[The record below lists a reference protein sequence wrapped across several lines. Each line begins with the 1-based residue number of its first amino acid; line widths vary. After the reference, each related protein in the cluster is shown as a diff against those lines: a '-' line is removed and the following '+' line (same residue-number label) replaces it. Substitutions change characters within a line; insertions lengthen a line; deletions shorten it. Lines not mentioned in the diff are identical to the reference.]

1 MIQNRKGVLL
11 SMYRFSKAELKDKIE
26 KNLMLLFSVEPEQAS
41 DDQFYKATSLLVR
54 NFLMEKRK
62 DFSAYTH
69 SNGNKEIYYLSMEF
83 LMGRSLKNSL
93 YNLGVAGLIGSALEE
108 MGVKLEN
115 LYEYEPDP
123 GLGNGGLGRLAACY
137 LDGLASQDYTATG
150 YCILYEYGIFK
161 QKIIDGWQTELPDY
175 WLPGGEIWLSPS
187 PDQAIDVHF
196 GGEIEESWDYGY
208 HHVDYKNYSTVKAVP
223 YDLPVSGYRSNGV
236 SNLRL
241 WKAVSAGIDMD
252 SFNRGDYLSALRQN
266 SMTEVISKV
275 LYPNDSHLEGKLLRL
290 RQQYFLVAASVGDII
305 NRHMS
310 TYGTLDNLADKI
322 AIHINDTHPTLAI
335 PELMRIL
342 LDECGYTWERAWEL
356 TQGVFAYTNHTV
368 MSEALEIWSEDL
380 FKNLLPRIYQIIC
393 EINRR
398 FCLELEQKYHQPA
411 HAVSAMSIVQNRG
424 IKMANLCVVGSHSV
438 NGVSRLHSQII
449 KEDLFNAFYNIWPEK
464 FTNVTNGI
472 ASRRWLLQANPNLTK
487 FISSRIGDGFLKD
500 FSQLSRLKEFAS
512 DPASLQELAQVKR
525 KNKLEFSKFVQKQY
539 GIELDPDS
547 IFDAQIKRLHEYKRQ
562 HLNALHILY
571 LMKKLRENPDLDLT
585 PRTFIFGAKAAPGY
599 YLAKQI
605 IRLICVLQKEIEND
619 PVLRKKL
626 RIVYLEDYRVTL
638 SEILTPACDVSE
650 QISLAGTEASGTG
663 NMKLMLGGAI
673 TLGTY
678 DGANVEIHEQVGDEN
693 ILIFGMRTEE
703 VTSLRHWGYTPE
715 EIYHKDPVIKDL
727 IDTLYAGIGGNKFPD
742 IAGSLKTTDPYMV
755 LADFHSYV
763 QAQEKI
769 QQLYRRPE
777 VWSRMSLMNIAGS
790 GIFCADRAVEEYA
803 KRIWHLTK

>member
-1 MIQNRKGVLL
+1 MD
-11 SMYRFSKAELKDKIE
+11 RFSKAELKAEIE

-41 DDQFYKATSLLVR
+41 DDQFYKATALMVR
-54 NFLMEKRK
+54 NILTEKQK
-62 DFSAYTH
+62 NFSAYTH
-69 SNGNKEIYYLSMEF
+69 SNGNKEVYYLSMEF

-93 YNLGVAGLIGSALEE
+93 YNLEIVGLASAALEE
-108 MGVKLEN
+108 MGVKLER

-175 WLPGGEIWLSPS
+175 WLPGGEIWLTPN

-196 GGEIEESWDYGY
+196 GGEVEEFWDYGY
-208 HHVDYKNYSTVKAVP
+208 HHINYKNYNTVKAVP
-223 YDLPVSGYRSNGV
+223 YDMPVSGYQSEGV

-275 LYPNDSHLEGKLLRL
+275 LYPNDSHMEGKLLRL
-290 RQQYFLVAASVGDII
+290 RQQYFLVAASVGDIV

-368 MSEALEIWSEDL
+368 MSEALEVWNEDL

-398 FCLELEQKYHQPA
+398 FCLELEQKYHQPLY
-411 HAVSAMSIVQNRG
+411 AVSSMSIVQNRG

-438 NGVSRLHSQII
+438 NGVSKLHSKII
-449 KEDLFNAFYNIWPEK
+449 QDDLFHLFYGVWPEK

-472 ASRRWLLQANPNLTK
+472 ASRRWLLQANPRLTK
-487 FISSRIGDGFLKD
+487 FISSRIGEGYLKD
-500 FSQLSRLKEFAS
+500 FSQLSRLKAFAD
-512 DPASLQELAQVKR
+512 DPDSLKELAQVKR
-525 KNKLEFSKFVQKQY
+525 ENKLSFSKFVQKQY
-539 GIELDPDS
+539 GIALNPDS
-547 IFDAQIKRLHEYKRQ
+547 IFDAQVKRLHEYKRQ

-571 LMKKLRENPDLDLT
+571 LMKKLRENPDLDLV

-619 PVLRKKL
+619 PLLRQKL

-638 SEILTPACDVSE
+638 SELLTPACDVSE

-693 ILIFGMRTEE
+693 IMIFGMRTEE
-703 VTSLRHWGYTPE
+703 VDALRQRGYAPGE
-715 EIYHKDPVIKDL
+715 YYEKDPLIQDL
-727 IDTLYAGIGGNKFPD
+727 INTLYEGISGSKFPE
-742 IAGSLKTTDPYMV
+742 IADSLKNVDPYMV
-755 LADFHSYV
+755 LADFRAYIE
-763 QAQEKI
+763 AQEKI
-769 QQLYRRPE
+769 Q
-777 VWSRMSLMNIAGS
+777 
-790 GIFCADRAVEEYA
+790 
-803 KRIWHLTK
+803 

>member
-1 MIQNRKGVLL
+1 MD
-11 SMYRFSKAELKDKIE
+11 RFSKAELKAEIE

-41 DDQFYKATSLLVR
+41 DDQFYKATSLMVR
-54 NFLMEKRK
+54 NILTEKQK
-62 DFSAYTH
+62 NFSAYTH
-69 SNGNKEIYYLSMEF
+69 SNGNKEVYYLSMEF

-93 YNLGVAGLIGSALEE
+93 YNLEIVGLVSAALDE

-175 WLPGGEIWLSPS
+175 WLPGGEIWLTPN

-196 GGEIEESWDYGY
+196 GGEVEEFWDYGY
-208 HHVDYKNYSTVKAVP
+208 HHINYKNYNTVKAVP
-223 YDLPVSGYRSNGV
+223 YDMPVSGYQSEGV

-275 LYPNDSHLEGKLLRL
+275 LYPNDSHMEGKLLRL
-290 RQQYFLVAASVGDII
+290 RQQYFLAAASVGDII
-305 NRHMS
+305 NHHMA

-368 MSEALEIWSEDL
+368 MSEALEIWNEDM

-398 FCLELEQKYHQPA
+398 FCLELEQKYNQPPY
-411 HAVSAMSIVQNRG
+411 AVSSMSIVQNRG

-438 NGVSRLHSQII
+438 NGVSKLHSQII
-449 KEDLFNAFYNIWPEK
+449 KDDLFHLFYGVWPEK

-472 ASRRWLLQANPNLTK
+472 ASRRWLLQANPRLTK
-487 FISSRIGDGFLKD
+487 FISARIGEGYLKD
-500 FSQLSRLKEFAS
+500 FSQLSQLKTFAE
-512 DPASLQELAQVKR
+512 DPDTLKELAQVKR
-525 KNKLEFSKFVQKQY
+525 ENKLSFAGFVQKQY
-539 GIELDPDS
+539 GITLDPES
-547 IFDAQIKRLHEYKRQ
+547 IFDAQVKRLHEYKRQ
-562 HLNALHILY
+562 HLNALHILH
-571 LMKKLRENPDLDLT
+571 LMKKLRDNPNLDLT

-619 PVLRKKL
+619 PLLRQKL

-638 SEILTPACDVSE
+638 SELLTPACDVSE

-693 ILIFGMRTEE
+693 IVIFGMRTEE
-703 VTSLRHWGYTPE
+703 VNAMRQRGYAPGE
-715 EIYHKDPVIKDL
+715 YYQKDPLIRDL
-727 IDTLYAGIGGNKFPD
+727 IDTLYAGISGNKFPE
-742 IAGSLKTTDPYMV
+742 IADSLKNTDPYMV
-755 LADFHSYV
+755 LADFRAYIE
-763 QAQEKI
+763 AQEKI
-769 QQLYRRPE
+769 QQLYRQPDI
-777 VWSRMSLMNIAGS
+777 WNRMSLMNIAGS
-790 GIFCADRAVEEYA
+790 GVFCADRAVEEYA
-803 KRIWHLTK
+803 QRIWRLTK

>member
-1 MIQNRKGVLL
+1 MD
-11 SMYRFSKAELKDKIE
+11 RFSKAELKAEIE

-41 DDQFYKATSLLVR
+41 DDQFYKATSLMVR
-54 NFLMEKRK
+54 NILTEKQK
-62 DFSAYTH
+62 NFSAYTH
-69 SNGNKEIYYLSMEF
+69 SNGNKEVYYLSMEF

-93 YNLGVAGLIGSALEE
+93 YNLEIVGLVSAALDE

-175 WLPGGEIWLSPS
+175 WLPGGEIWLTPN

-196 GGEIEESWDYGY
+196 GGEVEEFWDYGY
-208 HHVDYKNYSTVKAVP
+208 HHINYKNYNTVKAVP
-223 YDLPVSGYRSNGV
+223 YDMPVSGYQSEGV

-275 LYPNDSHLEGKLLRL
+275 LYPNDSHMEGKLLRL
-290 RQQYFLVAASVGDII
+290 RQQYFLAAASVGDII
-305 NRHMS
+305 NHHMA

-368 MSEALEIWSEDL
+368 MSEALEIWNEDM

-398 FCLELEQKYHQPA
+398 FCLELEQKYNQPPY
-411 HAVSAMSIVQNRG
+411 AVSSMSIVQNRG

-438 NGVSRLHSQII
+438 NGVSKLHSQII
-449 KEDLFNAFYNIWPEK
+449 KDDLFHLFYGVWPEK

-472 ASRRWLLQANPNLTK
+472 ASRRWLLQANPRLTK
-487 FISSRIGDGFLKD
+487 FISARIGEGYLKD
-500 FSQLSRLKEFAS
+500 FSQLSQLKTFAE
-512 DPASLQELAQVKR
+512 DPDTLKELAQVKR
-525 KNKLEFSKFVQKQY
+525 ENKLSFAGFVQKQY
-539 GIELDPDS
+539 GITLDPES
-547 IFDAQIKRLHEYKRQ
+547 IFDAQVKRLHEYKRQ
-562 HLNALHILY
+562 HLNALHILH
-571 LMKKLRENPDLDLT
+571 LMKKLRDNPNLDLT
-585 PRTFIFGAKAAPGY
+585 SRAFIFGAKAAPGY

-619 PVLRKKL
+619 PLLRQKL

-638 SEILTPACDVSE
+638 SELLTPACDVSE

-693 ILIFGMRTEE
+693 IVIFGMRTEE
-703 VTSLRHWGYTPE
+703 VNAMRQRGYAPGE
-715 EIYHKDPVIKDL
+715 YYQKDPLIRDL
-727 IDTLYAGIGGNKFPD
+727 IDTLYAGISGNKFPE
-742 IAGSLKTTDPYMV
+742 IADSLKNTDPYMV
-755 LADFHSYV
+755 LADFRAYLE
-763 QAQEKI
+763 AQEKI
-769 QQLYRRPE
+769 QQLYRQPD
-777 VWSRMSLMNIAGS
+777 VWNRMSLMNIAGS
-790 GIFCADRAVEEYA
+790 GVFCADRAVEEYA
-803 KRIWHLTK
+803 QRIWRLTK

>member
-1 MIQNRKGVLL
+1 MD
-11 SMYRFSKAELKDKIE
+11 RFSKAELKAEIE

-41 DDQFYKATSLLVR
+41 DDQFYKATSLMVR
-54 NFLMEKRK
+54 NILTEKQK
-62 DFSAYTH
+62 NFSAYNH
-69 SNGNKEIYYLSMEF
+69 SNGYKEVYYLSMEF

-93 YNLGVAGLIGSALEE
+93 YNLEIVGLVGAALEE

-137 LDGLASQDYTATG
+137 LDGLASQDYNATG

-175 WLPGGEIWLSPS
+175 WLPGGEIWLVPN

-196 GGEIEESWDYGY
+196 GGEVEEFWDYGY
-208 HHVDYKNYSTVKAVP
+208 HHINYKNYNTVKAVP
-223 YDLPVSGYRSNGV
+223 YDMPVSGYQSEGV

-275 LYPNDSHLEGKLLRL
+275 LYPNDSHMEGKLLRL
-290 RQQYFLVAASVGDII
+290 RQQYFLVAASVGDIV

-368 MSEALEIWSEDL
+368 MSEALEVWNEDL
-380 FKNLLPRIYQIIC
+380 FKNLLPRIHQIIC

-398 FCLELEQKYHQPA
+398 FCLELEQKYHQPPY
-411 HAVSAMSIVQNRG
+411 AVSTMSIVQNRS

-449 KEDLFNAFYNIWPEK
+449 KDDLFHPFYQVWPEK

-472 ASRRWLLQANPNLTK
+472 ASRRWLLQANPRLTK
-487 FISSRIGDGFLKD
+487 FISSRIGEGYLKD
-500 FSQLSRLKEFAS
+500 FSKLSRLKAFAD
-512 DPASLQELAQVKR
+512 DPDSLKELARVKR
-525 KNKLEFSKFVQKQY
+525 ENKISFAKFVQKKY

-547 IFDAQIKRLHEYKRQ
+547 IFDAQVKRLHEYKRQ

-571 LMKKLRENPDLDLT
+571 LIKKLREDPNMDMV

-619 PVLRKKL
+619 PVLREKL

-638 SEILTPACDVSE
+638 SELLTPACDVSE

-693 ILIFGMRTEE
+693 IVIFGMRTEE
-703 VTSLRHWGYTPE
+703 VEELRQRGYAPGE
-715 EIYHKDPVIKDL
+715 YYQNDPLIRDL
-727 IDTLYAGIGGNKFPD
+727 IDTLYEGIGGNKFPEVAD
-742 IAGSLKTTDPYMV
+742 SLKNIDPYMV
-755 LADFHSYV
+755 LADFRAYV

-769 QQLYRRPE
+769 QQLYRQPD
-777 VWSRMSLMNIAGS
+777 VWNRMSLMNIAGS

-803 KRIWHLTK
+803 ERIWHLTK

>member
-1 MIQNRKGVLL
+1 MD
-11 SMYRFSKAELKDKIE
+11 RFSKAELKAEIE
-26 KNLMLLFSVEPEQAS
+26 KNLMLLFSEEPEQAS
-41 DDQFYKATSLLVR
+41 DDQFYKATALMVR
-54 NFLMEKRK
+54 NILTEKQK
-62 DFSAYTH
+62 NFSAYTH
-69 SNGNKEIYYLSMEF
+69 SNGNKEVYYLSMEF

-93 YNLGVAGLIGSALEE
+93 YNLEIAGLASAALEE
-108 MGVKLEN
+108 MGVKLER

-175 WLPGGEIWLSPS
+175 WLPGGEIWLTPN

-196 GGEIEESWDYGY
+196 GGEVEEFWDYGY
-208 HHVDYKNYSTVKAVP
+208 HHINYKNYNTVKAIP
-223 YDLPVSGYRSNGV
+223 YDMPVSGYQSEGV

-275 LYPNDSHLEGKLLRL
+275 LYPNDSHMEGKLLRL
-290 RQQYFLVAASVGDII
+290 RQQYFLVAASVGDIV

-368 MSEALEIWSEDL
+368 MSEALEVWNEDL

-398 FCLELEQKYHQPA
+398 FCLELEQKYHQPPY
-411 HAVSAMSIVQNRG
+411 AVSSMSIVQNRG

-438 NGVSRLHSQII
+438 NGVSKLHSKII
-449 KEDLFNAFYNIWPEK
+449 QDDLFHLFYGIWPEK

-472 ASRRWLLQANPNLTK
+472 ASRRWLLQANPRLTK
-487 FISSRIGDGFLKD
+487 FISSRIGESYLKD
-500 FSQLSRLKEFAS
+500 FSQISRLKAFAD
-512 DPASLQELAQVKR
+512 DPDSLKELAQVKR
-525 KNKLEFSKFVQKQY
+525 ENKLSFSKFVQKQY
-539 GIELDPDS
+539 GIALNPDS
-547 IFDAQIKRLHEYKRQ
+547 IFDAQVKRLHEYKRQ

-571 LMKKLRENPDLDLT
+571 LMKKLRENPDLDLV

-619 PVLRKKL
+619 PLLRQKL

-638 SEILTPACDVSE
+638 SELLTPACDVSE

-693 ILIFGMRTEE
+693 IMIFGMRTEE
-703 VTSLRHWGYTPE
+703 VDALRQRGYAPGE
-715 EIYHKDPVIKDL
+715 YYEKDPLIQDL
-727 IDTLYAGIGGNKFPD
+727 INTLYEGISGSKFPE
-742 IAGSLKTTDPYMV
+742 IADSLKNVDPDMV
-755 LADFHSYV
+755 LADF
-763 QAQEKI
+763 
-769 QQLYRRPE
+769 
-777 VWSRMSLMNIAGS
+777 
-790 GIFCADRAVEEYA
+790 RA
-803 KRIWHLTK
+803 

>member
-1 MIQNRKGVLL
+1 MD
-11 SMYRFSKAELKDKIE
+11 RFSKAELKAEIE

-41 DDQFYKATSLLVR
+41 DDQFYKATSLMVR
-54 NFLMEKRK
+54 NILTEKQK
-62 DFSAYTH
+62 NFSAYTH
-69 SNGNKEIYYLSMEF
+69 SNGNKEVYYLSMEF

-93 YNLGVAGLIGSALEE
+93 YNLEIVGLVSAALDE

-175 WLPGGEIWLSPS
+175 WLPGGEIWLTPN

-196 GGEIEESWDYGY
+196 GGEVEEFWDYGY
-208 HHVDYKNYSTVKAVP
+208 HHINYKNYNTVKAVP
-223 YDLPVSGYRSNGV
+223 YDMPVSGYQSEGV

-275 LYPNDSHLEGKLLRL
+275 LYPNDSHMEGKLLRL
-290 RQQYFLVAASVGDII
+290 RQQYFLAAASVGDII
-305 NRHMS
+305 NHHMA

-368 MSEALEIWSEDL
+368 MSEALEVWNEDM

-398 FCLELEQKYHQPA
+398 FCLELEQKYNQPPY
-411 HAVSAMSIVQNRG
+411 AVSSMSIVQNRG

-438 NGVSRLHSQII
+438 NGVSKLHSQII
-449 KEDLFNAFYNIWPEK
+449 KDDLFHLFYGVWPEK

-472 ASRRWLLQANPNLTK
+472 ASRRWLLQANPRLTK
-487 FISSRIGDGFLKD
+487 FISARIGEGYLKD
-500 FSQLSRLKEFAS
+500 FSQLSQLKTFAE
-512 DPASLQELAQVKR
+512 DPDTLKELAQVKR
-525 KNKLEFSKFVQKQY
+525 ENKLSFAGFVQKQY
-539 GIELDPDS
+539 GITLDPES
-547 IFDAQIKRLHEYKRQ
+547 IFDAQVKRLHEYKRQ
-562 HLNALHILY
+562 HLNALHILH
-571 LMKKLRENPDLDLT
+571 LMKKLRDNPNLDLT

-619 PVLRKKL
+619 PLLRQKL

-638 SEILTPACDVSE
+638 SELLTPACDVSE

-693 ILIFGMRTEE
+693 IVIFGMRTEE
-703 VTSLRHWGYTPE
+703 VNAMRQRGYAPGE
-715 EIYHKDPVIKDL
+715 YYQKDPLIRDL
-727 IDTLYAGIGGNKFPD
+727 IDTLYAGISGNKFPE
-742 IAGSLKTTDPYMV
+742 IADSLKNTDPYMV
-755 LADFHSYV
+755 LADFRAYLE
-763 QAQEKI
+763 AQEKI
-769 QQLYRRPE
+769 QQLYRQPDI
-777 VWSRMSLMNIAGS
+777 WNRMSLMNIAGS
-790 GIFCADRAVEEYA
+790 GVFCADRAVEEYA
-803 KRIWHLTK
+803 QRIWRLTK

>member
-1 MIQNRKGVLL
+1 MD
-11 SMYRFSKAELKDKIE
+11 RFSKAELKAEIE

-41 DDQFYKATSLLVR
+41 DDQFYKATSLMVR
-54 NFLMEKRK
+54 NILTEKQK
-62 DFSAYTH
+62 NFSAYTH
-69 SNGNKEIYYLSMEF
+69 SNGNKEVYYLSMEF

-93 YNLGVAGLIGSALEE
+93 YNLEIVGLVSAALDE

-175 WLPGGEIWLSPS
+175 WLPGGEIWLTPN

-196 GGEIEESWDYGY
+196 GGEVEEFWDYGY
-208 HHVDYKNYSTVKAVP
+208 HHINYKNYNTVKAVP
-223 YDLPVSGYRSNGV
+223 YDMPVSGYQSEGV

-275 LYPNDSHLEGKLLRL
+275 LYPNDSHMEGKLLRL
-290 RQQYFLVAASVGDII
+290 RQQYFLAAASVGDII
-305 NRHMS
+305 NHHMA

-368 MSEALEIWSEDL
+368 MSEALEIWNEDM

-398 FCLELEQKYHQPA
+398 FCLELEQKYNQPPY
-411 HAVSAMSIVQNRG
+411 AVSSMSIVQNRG

-438 NGVSRLHSQII
+438 NGVSKLHSQII
-449 KEDLFNAFYNIWPEK
+449 KDDLFHLFYGVWPEK

-472 ASRRWLLQANPNLTK
+472 ASRRWLLQANPRLTK
-487 FISSRIGDGFLKD
+487 FISARIGEGYLKD
-500 FSQLSRLKEFAS
+500 FSQLSQLKTFAE
-512 DPASLQELAQVKR
+512 DPDTLKELAQVKR
-525 KNKLEFSKFVQKQY
+525 ENKLSFAGFVQKQY
-539 GIELDPDS
+539 GITLDPES
-547 IFDAQIKRLHEYKRQ
+547 IFDAQVKRLHEYKRQ
-562 HLNALHILY
+562 HLNALHILH
-571 LMKKLRENPDLDLT
+571 LMKKLRDNPNLDLT
-585 PRTFIFGAKAAPGY
+585 PRAFIFGAKAAPGY

-619 PVLRKKL
+619 PLLRQKL

-638 SEILTPACDVSE
+638 SELLTPACDVSE

-693 ILIFGMRTEE
+693 IVIFGMRTEE
-703 VTSLRHWGYTPE
+703 VNAMRQRGYAPGE
-715 EIYHKDPVIKDL
+715 YYQKDPLIRDL
-727 IDTLYAGIGGNKFPD
+727 IDTLYAGISGNKFPE
-742 IAGSLKTTDPYMV
+742 IADSLKNTDPYMV
-755 LADFHSYV
+755 LADFRAYIE
-763 QAQEKI
+763 AQEKI
-769 QQLYRRPE
+769 QQLYRQPD
-777 VWSRMSLMNIAGS
+777 VWHRMSLMNIAGS
-790 GIFCADRAVEEYA
+790 GVFCADRAVEEYA
-803 KRIWHLTK
+803 QRIWRLTK

>member
-1 MIQNRKGVLL
+1 MD
-11 SMYRFSKAELKDKIE
+11 RFSKAELKAEIE

-41 DDQFYKATSLLVR
+41 DDQFYKATSLMVR
-54 NFLMEKRK
+54 NILTEKQK
-62 DFSAYTH
+62 NFSAYTH
-69 SNGNKEIYYLSMEF
+69 SNGNKEVYYLSMEF

-93 YNLGVAGLIGSALEE
+93 YNLEIVGLVSAALDE

-175 WLPGGEIWLSPS
+175 WLPGGEIWLTPN

-196 GGEIEESWDYGY
+196 GGEVEEFWDYGY
-208 HHVDYKNYSTVKAVP
+208 HHINNKNYNTVKAVP
-223 YDLPVSGYRSNGV
+223 YDMPVSGYQSEGV

-275 LYPNDSHLEGKLLRL
+275 LYPNDSHMEGKLLRL
-290 RQQYFLVAASVGDII
+290 RQQYFLAAASVGDII
-305 NRHMS
+305 NHHMA

-368 MSEALEIWSEDL
+368 MSEALEIWNEDM

-398 FCLELEQKYHQPA
+398 FCLELEQKYNQPPY
-411 HAVSAMSIVQNRG
+411 AVSSMSIVQNRG

-438 NGVSRLHSQII
+438 NGVSKLHSQII
-449 KEDLFNAFYNIWPEK
+449 KDDLFHLFYGVWPEK

-472 ASRRWLLQANPNLTK
+472 ASRRWLLQANPRLTK
-487 FISSRIGDGFLKD
+487 FISARIGEGYLKD
-500 FSQLSRLKEFAS
+500 FSQLSQLKTFAE
-512 DPASLQELAQVKR
+512 DPDTLKELAQVKR
-525 KNKLEFSKFVQKQY
+525 ENKLSFAGFVQKQY
-539 GIELDPDS
+539 GITLDPES
-547 IFDAQIKRLHEYKRQ
+547 IFDAQVKRLHEYKRQ
-562 HLNALHILY
+562 HLNALHILH
-571 LMKKLRENPDLDLT
+571 LMKKLRDNPNLDLT
-585 PRTFIFGAKAAPGY
+585 PRAFIFGAKAAPGY

-619 PVLRKKL
+619 PLLRQKL

-638 SEILTPACDVSE
+638 SELLTPACDVSE

-693 ILIFGMRTEE
+693 IVIFGMRTEE
-703 VTSLRHWGYTPE
+703 VNAMRQRGYAPGE
-715 EIYHKDPVIKDL
+715 YYQKDPLIRDL
-727 IDTLYAGIGGNKFPD
+727 IDTLYAGISGNKFPE
-742 IAGSLKTTDPYMV
+742 IADSLKNTDPYMV
-755 LADFHSYV
+755 LADFRAYLE
-763 QAQEKI
+763 AQEKI
-769 QQLYRRPE
+769 QQLYRQPD
-777 VWSRMSLMNIAGS
+777 VWHRMSLMNIAGS
-790 GIFCADRAVEEYA
+790 GVFCADRAVEEYA
-803 KRIWHLTK
+803 QRIWRLTK

>member
-1 MIQNRKGVLL
+1 MD
-11 SMYRFSKAELKDKIE
+11 RFSKAELKAEIE

-41 DDQFYKATSLLVR
+41 DDQFYKATSLMVR
-54 NFLMEKRK
+54 NILTEKQK
-62 DFSAYTH
+62 NFSAYTH
-69 SNGNKEIYYLSMEF
+69 SNGNKEVYYLSMEF

-93 YNLGVAGLIGSALEE
+93 YNLEIVGLVSAALDE

-175 WLPGGEIWLSPS
+175 WLPGGEIWLTPN

-196 GGEIEESWDYGY
+196 GGEVEEFWDYGY
-208 HHVDYKNYSTVKAVP
+208 HHINYKNYNTVKAVP
-223 YDLPVSGYRSNGV
+223 YDMPVSGYQSEGV

-275 LYPNDSHLEGKLLRL
+275 LYPNDSHMEGKLLRL
-290 RQQYFLVAASVGDII
+290 RQQYFLAAASVGDII
-305 NRHMS
+305 NHHMA

-368 MSEALEIWSEDL
+368 MSEALEIWNEDM

-398 FCLELEQKYHQPA
+398 FCLELEQKYNQPPY
-411 HAVSAMSIVQNRG
+411 AVSSMSIVQNRG

-438 NGVSRLHSQII
+438 NGVSKLHSQII
-449 KEDLFNAFYNIWPEK
+449 KDDLFHLFYGVWPEK

-472 ASRRWLLQANPNLTK
+472 ASRRWLLQANPRLTK
-487 FISSRIGDGFLKD
+487 FISARIGEGYLKD
-500 FSQLSRLKEFAS
+500 FSQLSQLKTFAE
-512 DPASLQELAQVKR
+512 DPDTLKELAQVKR
-525 KNKLEFSKFVQKQY
+525 ENKLSFAGFVQKQY
-539 GIELDPDS
+539 GITLDPES
-547 IFDAQIKRLHEYKRQ
+547 IFDAQVKRLHEYKRQ
-562 HLNALHILY
+562 HLNALHILH
-571 LMKKLRENPDLDLT
+571 LMKKLRDNPNLDLT
-585 PRTFIFGAKAAPGY
+585 PRAFIFGAKAAPGY

-619 PVLRKKL
+619 PLLRQKL

-638 SEILTPACDVSE
+638 SELLTPACDVSE

-693 ILIFGMRTEE
+693 IIIFGMRTEE
-703 VTSLRHWGYTPE
+703 VNAMRQRGYAPGE
-715 EIYHKDPVIKDL
+715 YYQKDPLIRDL
-727 IDTLYAGIGGNKFPD
+727 IDTLYAGISGNKFPE
-742 IAGSLKTTDPYMV
+742 IADSLKNTDPYMV
-755 LADFHSYV
+755 LADFRAYLE
-763 QAQEKI
+763 AQEKI
-769 QQLYRRPE
+769 QQLYRQPD

-790 GIFCADRAVEEYA
+790 GVFCADRAVEEYA
-803 KRIWHLTK
+803 QRIWRLTK

>member
-1 MIQNRKGVLL
+1 MD
-11 SMYRFSKAELKDKIE
+11 RFSKAELKAEIE

-41 DDQFYKATSLLVR
+41 DDQFYKATALMVR
-54 NFLMEKRK
+54 NILTEKQK
-62 DFSAYTH
+62 NFSAYTH
-69 SNGNKEIYYLSMEF
+69 SNGNKEVYYLSMEF

-93 YNLGVAGLIGSALEE
+93 YNLEIVGLASAALEE
-108 MGVKLEN
+108 MGVKLER

-175 WLPGGEIWLSPS
+175 WLPGGEIWLTPN

-196 GGEIEESWDYGY
+196 GGEVEEFWDYGY
-208 HHVDYKNYSTVKAVP
+208 HHINYKNYNTVKAVP
-223 YDLPVSGYRSNGV
+223 YDMPVSGYQSEGV

-275 LYPNDSHLEGKLLRL
+275 LYPNDSHMEGKLLRL
-290 RQQYFLVAASVGDII
+290 RQQYFLVAASVGDIV

-368 MSEALEIWSEDL
+368 MSEALEVWNEDL

-398 FCLELEQKYHQPA
+398 FCLELEQKYHQPLY
-411 HAVSAMSIVQNRG
+411 AVSSMSIVQNRG

-438 NGVSRLHSQII
+438 NGVSKLHSKII
-449 KEDLFNAFYNIWPEK
+449 QDDLFHLFYGVWPEK

-472 ASRRWLLQANPNLTK
+472 ASRRWLLQANPRLTK
-487 FISSRIGDGFLKD
+487 FISGRIGEGYLKD
-500 FSQLSRLKEFAS
+500 FSQLSRLKAFAD
-512 DPASLQELAQVKR
+512 DPDSLKELAQVKR
-525 KNKLEFSKFVQKQY
+525 ENKLSFSKFVQKQY
-539 GIELDPDS
+539 GIALNPDS
-547 IFDAQIKRLHEYKRQ
+547 IFDAQVKRLHEYKRQ

-571 LMKKLRENPDLDLT
+571 LMKKLRENPDLDLV

-619 PVLRKKL
+619 PLLRQKL

-638 SEILTPACDVSE
+638 SELLTPACDVSE

-693 ILIFGMRTEE
+693 IMIFGMRTEE
-703 VTSLRHWGYTPE
+703 VDALRQRGYAPGE
-715 EIYHKDPVIKDL
+715 YYEKDPLIQDL
-727 IDTLYAGIGGNKFPD
+727 INTLYEGISGSKFPE
-742 IAGSLKTTDPYMV
+742 IADSLKNVDPYMV
-755 LADFHSYV
+755 LADFRAYIE
-763 QAQEKI
+763 AQEKI
-769 QQLYRRPE
+769 QQLYRQPE

-790 GIFCADRAVEEYA
+790 GVFCADRAVKEYA
-803 KRIWHLTK
+803 HRIWRLTK

>member
-1 MIQNRKGVLL
+1 MD
-11 SMYRFSKAELKDKIE
+11 RFSKAELKAEIE

-41 DDQFYKATSLLVR
+41 DDQFYKATSLMVR
-54 NFLMEKRK
+54 NILTEKQK
-62 DFSAYTH
+62 NFSAYTH
-69 SNGNKEIYYLSMEF
+69 SNGNKEVYYLSMEF

-93 YNLGVAGLIGSALEE
+93 YNLEIVGLVSAALDE

-175 WLPGGEIWLSPS
+175 WLPGGEIWLTPN

-196 GGEIEESWDYGY
+196 GGEVEEFWDYGY
-208 HHVDYKNYSTVKAVP
+208 HHINYKNYNTVKAVP
-223 YDLPVSGYRSNGV
+223 YDMPVSGYQSEGV

-275 LYPNDSHLEGKLLRL
+275 LYPNDSHMEGKLLRL
-290 RQQYFLVAASVGDII
+290 RQQYFLAAASVGDII
-305 NRHMS
+305 NHHMA

-368 MSEALEIWSEDL
+368 MSEALEIWNEDM

-398 FCLELEQKYHQPA
+398 FCLELEQKYNQPPY
-411 HAVSAMSIVQNRG
+411 AVSSMSIVQNRG

-438 NGVSRLHSQII
+438 NGVSKLHSQII
-449 KEDLFNAFYNIWPEK
+449 KDDLFHLFYGVWPEK

-472 ASRRWLLQANPNLTK
+472 ASRRWLLQANPRLTK
-487 FISSRIGDGFLKD
+487 FISARIGEDYLKD
-500 FSQLSRLKEFAS
+500 FSQLSQLKRFAE
-512 DPASLQELAQVKR
+512 DPDTLKELAQVKR
-525 KNKLEFSKFVQKQY
+525 ENKLSFAGFVQKQY
-539 GIELDPDS
+539 GITLDPES
-547 IFDAQIKRLHEYKRQ
+547 IFDAQVKRLHEYKRQ
-562 HLNALHILY
+562 HLNALHILH
-571 LMKKLRENPDLDLT
+571 LMKKLRDNPNLDLT

-619 PVLRKKL
+619 PLLRQKL

-638 SEILTPACDVSE
+638 SELLTPACDVSE

-693 ILIFGMRTEE
+693 IVIFGMRTEE
-703 VTSLRHWGYTPE
+703 VNAMRQRGYAPGE
-715 EIYHKDPVIKDL
+715 YYQKDPLIRDL
-727 IDTLYAGIGGNKFPD
+727 IDTLYAGISGNKFPE
-742 IAGSLKTTDPYMV
+742 IADSLKNTDPYMV
-755 LADFHSYV
+755 LADFRAYIE
-763 QAQEKI
+763 AQEKI
-769 QQLYRRPE
+769 QQLYRQPD
-777 VWSRMSLMNIAGS
+777 VWNRMSLMNIAGS
-790 GIFCADRAVEEYA
+790 GVFCADRAVEEYA
-803 KRIWHLTK
+803 QRIWRLTK

>member
-1 MIQNRKGVLL
+1 MD
-11 SMYRFSKAELKDKIE
+11 RFSKAELKAEIE

-41 DDQFYKATSLLVR
+41 DDQFYKATSLMVR
-54 NFLMEKRK
+54 NILTEKQK
-62 DFSAYTH
+62 NFSAYTH
-69 SNGNKEIYYLSMEF
+69 SNGNKEVYYLSMEF

-93 YNLGVAGLIGSALEE
+93 YNLEIVGLVSAALDE

-175 WLPGGEIWLSPS
+175 WLPGGEIWLTPN

-196 GGEIEESWDYGY
+196 GGEVEEFWDYGY
-208 HHVDYKNYSTVKAVP
+208 HHINYKNYNTVKAVP
-223 YDLPVSGYRSNGV
+223 YDMPVSGYQSEGV

-275 LYPNDSHLEGKLLRL
+275 LYPNDSHMEGKLLRL
-290 RQQYFLVAASVGDII
+290 RQQYFLAAASVGDII
-305 NRHMS
+305 NHHMA

-368 MSEALEIWSEDL
+368 MSEALEVWNEDM

-398 FCLELEQKYHQPA
+398 FCLELEQKYNQPPY
-411 HAVSAMSIVQNRG
+411 AVSSMSIVQNRG

-438 NGVSRLHSQII
+438 NGVSKLHSQII
-449 KEDLFNAFYNIWPEK
+449 KDDLFHLFYGVWPEK

-472 ASRRWLLQANPNLTK
+472 ASRRWLLQANPRLTK
-487 FISSRIGDGFLKD
+487 FISARIGEDYLKD
-500 FSQLSRLKEFAS
+500 FSQLSQLKTFAE
-512 DPASLQELAQVKR
+512 DPDTLKKLAQVKR
-525 KNKLEFSKFVQKQY
+525 ENKLSFAGFVQKQY
-539 GIELDPDS
+539 GITLDPES
-547 IFDAQIKRLHEYKRQ
+547 IFDAQVKRLHEYKRQ
-562 HLNALHILY
+562 HLNALHILH
-571 LMKKLRENPDLDLT
+571 LMKKLRDNPNLDLT
-585 PRTFIFGAKAAPGY
+585 PRAFIFGAKAAPGY

-605 IRLICVLQKEIEND
+605 IRLICVLQMEIEND
-619 PVLRKKL
+619 PLLRQKL

-638 SEILTPACDVSE
+638 SELLTPACDVSE

-693 ILIFGMRTEE
+693 IVIFGMRTEE
-703 VTSLRHWGYTPE
+703 VNAMRQRGYAPGE
-715 EIYHKDPVIKDL
+715 YYQKDPLIRDL
-727 IDTLYAGIGGNKFPD
+727 IDTLYAGISGNKFPE
-742 IAGSLKTTDPYMV
+742 IADSLKNTDPYMV
-755 LADFHSYV
+755 LADFRAYLE
-763 QAQEKI
+763 AQEKI
-769 QQLYRRPE
+769 QQLYRQPD
-777 VWSRMSLMNIAGS
+777 VWHRMSLMNIAGS
-790 GIFCADRAVEEYA
+790 GVFCADRAVEEYA
-803 KRIWHLTK
+803 QRIWRLTK

>member
-1 MIQNRKGVLL
+1 MD
-11 SMYRFSKAELKDKIE
+11 RFSKAELKAEIE

-41 DDQFYKATSLLVR
+41 DDQFYKATSLMVR
-54 NFLMEKRK
+54 NILTEKQK
-62 DFSAYTH
+62 NFSAYTH
-69 SNGNKEIYYLSMEF
+69 SNGNKEVYYLSMEF

-93 YNLGVAGLIGSALEE
+93 YNLEIVGLVSAALDE

-175 WLPGGEIWLSPS
+175 WLPGGEIWLTPN

-196 GGEIEESWDYGY
+196 GGEVEEFWDYGY
-208 HHVDYKNYSTVKAVP
+208 HHINYKNYNTVKAVP
-223 YDLPVSGYRSNGV
+223 YDMPVSGYQSEGV

-275 LYPNDSHLEGKLLRL
+275 LYPNDSHMEGKLLRL
-290 RQQYFLVAASVGDII
+290 RQQYFLAAASVGDII
-305 NRHMS
+305 NHHMA

-368 MSEALEIWSEDL
+368 MSEALEIWNEDM

-398 FCLELEQKYHQPA
+398 FCLELEQKYNQPPY
-411 HAVSAMSIVQNRG
+411 AVSSMSIVQNRG

-438 NGVSRLHSQII
+438 NGVSKLHSQII
-449 KEDLFNAFYNIWPEK
+449 KDDLFHLFYGVWPEK

-472 ASRRWLLQANPNLTK
+472 ASRRWLLQANPRLTK
-487 FISSRIGDGFLKD
+487 FISARIGEGYLKD
-500 FSQLSRLKEFAS
+500 FSQLSQLKTFAE
-512 DPASLQELAQVKR
+512 DPDTLKELAQVKR
-525 KNKLEFSKFVQKQY
+525 ENKLSFAGFVQKQY
-539 GIELDPDS
+539 GITLDPES
-547 IFDAQIKRLHEYKRQ
+547 IFDAQVKRLHEYKRQ
-562 HLNALHILY
+562 HLNALHILH
-571 LMKKLRENPDLDLT
+571 LMKKLRDNPNLDLT
-585 PRTFIFGAKAAPGY
+585 PRAFIFGAKAAPGY

-619 PVLRKKL
+619 PLLRQKL

-638 SEILTPACDVSE
+638 SELLTPACDVSE

-693 ILIFGMRTEE
+693 IVIFGMRTEE
-703 VTSLRHWGYTPE
+703 VNAMRQRGYAPGE
-715 EIYHKDPVIKDL
+715 YYQKDPLIRDL
-727 IDTLYAGIGGNKFPD
+727 IDTLYAGISGNKFPE
-742 IAGSLKTTDPYMV
+742 IADSLKNTDPYMV
-755 LADFHSYV
+755 LADFRAYLE
-763 QAQEKI
+763 AQEKI
-769 QQLYRRPE
+769 QQLYRQPD
-777 VWSRMSLMNIAGS
+777 VWHRMSLMNIAGS
-790 GIFCADRAVEEYA
+790 GVFCADRAVEEYA
-803 KRIWHLTK
+803 QRIWRLTK

>member
-1 MIQNRKGVLL
+1 MD
-11 SMYRFSKAELKDKIE
+11 RFSKAELKAEIE

-41 DDQFYKATSLLVR
+41 DDQFYKATSLMVR
-54 NFLMEKRK
+54 NILTEKQK
-62 DFSAYTH
+62 NFSAYTH
-69 SNGNKEIYYLSMEF
+69 SNGNKEVYYLSMEF

-93 YNLGVAGLIGSALEE
+93 YNLEIVGLVSAALDE

-175 WLPGGEIWLSPS
+175 WLPGGEIWLTPN

-196 GGEIEESWDYGY
+196 GGEVEEFCDYGY
-208 HHVDYKNYSTVKAVP
+208 HHINYKNYNTVKAVP
-223 YDLPVSGYRSNGV
+223 YDMPVSGYQSEGV

-275 LYPNDSHLEGKLLRL
+275 LYPNDSHMEGKLLRL
-290 RQQYFLVAASVGDII
+290 RQQYFLAAASVGDII
-305 NRHMS
+305 NHHMA

-368 MSEALEIWSEDL
+368 MSEALEVWNEDM

-398 FCLELEQKYHQPA
+398 FCLELEQKYNQPPY
-411 HAVSAMSIVQNRG
+411 AVSSMSIVQNRG

-438 NGVSRLHSQII
+438 NGVSKLHSQII
-449 KEDLFNAFYNIWPEK
+449 KDDLFHLFYGVWPEK

-472 ASRRWLLQANPNLTK
+472 ASRRWLLQANPRLTK
-487 FISSRIGDGFLKD
+487 FISARIGEDYLKD
-500 FSQLSRLKEFAS
+500 FSQLSQLKTFAE
-512 DPASLQELAQVKR
+512 DPDTLKELAQVKR
-525 KNKLEFSKFVQKQY
+525 ENKLSFAGFVQKQY
-539 GIELDPDS
+539 GITLDPES
-547 IFDAQIKRLHEYKRQ
+547 IFDAQVKRLHEYKRQ
-562 HLNALHILY
+562 HLNALHILH
-571 LMKKLRENPDLDLT
+571 LMKKLRDNPNLDLT
-585 PRTFIFGAKAAPGY
+585 PRAFIFGAKAAPGY

-619 PVLRKKL
+619 PLLRQKL

-638 SEILTPACDVSE
+638 SELLTPACDVSE

-693 ILIFGMRTEE
+693 IVIFGMRTEE
-703 VTSLRHWGYTPE
+703 VNAMRQRGYAPGE
-715 EIYHKDPVIKDL
+715 YYQKDPLIRDL
-727 IDTLYAGIGGNKFPD
+727 IDTLYAGISGNKFPE
-742 IAGSLKTTDPYMV
+742 IADSLKNTDPYMV
-755 LADFHSYV
+755 LADFRAYLE
-763 QAQEKI
+763 AQEKI
-769 QQLYRRPE
+769 QQLYRQPD
-777 VWSRMSLMNIAGS
+777 VWHRMSLMNIAGS
-790 GIFCADRAVEEYA
+790 GVFCADRAVEEYA
-803 KRIWHLTK
+803 QRIWRLTK

>member
-1 MIQNRKGVLL
+1 
-11 SMYRFSKAELKDKIE
+11 
-26 KNLMLLFSVEPEQAS
+26 
-41 DDQFYKATSLLVR
+41 
-54 NFLMEKRK
+54 
-62 DFSAYTH
+62 
-69 SNGNKEIYYLSMEF
+69 
-83 LMGRSLKNSL
+83 MGRSLKNSL
-93 YNLGVAGLIGSALEE
+93 YNLEIVGLVSAALDE

-175 WLPGGEIWLSPS
+175 WLPGGEIWLTPN

-196 GGEIEESWDYGY
+196 GGEVEEFWDYGY
-208 HHVDYKNYSTVKAVP
+208 HHINYKNYNTVKAVP
-223 YDLPVSGYRSNGV
+223 YDMPVSGYQSEGV

-275 LYPNDSHLEGKLLRL
+275 LYPNDSHMEGKLLRL
-290 RQQYFLVAASVGDII
+290 RQQYFLAAASVGDII
-305 NRHMS
+305 NHHMA

-368 MSEALEIWSEDL
+368 MSEALEVWNEDM

-398 FCLELEQKYHQPA
+398 FCLELEQKYNQPPY
-411 HAVSAMSIVQNRG
+411 AVSSMSIVQNRG

-438 NGVSRLHSQII
+438 NGVSKLHSQII
-449 KEDLFNAFYNIWPEK
+449 KDDLFHLFYGVWPEK

-472 ASRRWLLQANPNLTK
+472 ASRRWLLQANPRLTK
-487 FISSRIGDGFLKD
+487 FISARIGEDYLKD
-500 FSQLSRLKEFAS
+500 FSQLSQLKTFAE
-512 DPASLQELAQVKR
+512 DPDTLKKLAQVKR
-525 KNKLEFSKFVQKQY
+525 ENKLSFAGFVQKQY
-539 GIELDPDS
+539 GITLDPES
-547 IFDAQIKRLHEYKRQ
+547 IFDAQVKRLHEYKRQ
-562 HLNALHILY
+562 HLNALHILH
-571 LMKKLRENPDLDLT
+571 LMKKLRDNPNLDLT

-619 PVLRKKL
+619 PLLRQKL
-626 RIVYLEDYRVTL
+626 RIVNLEDYRVTL
-638 SEILTPACDVSE
+638 SELLTPACDVSE

-693 ILIFGMRTEE
+693 IVIFGMRTEE
-703 VTSLRHWGYTPE
+703 VNAMRQRGYAPGE
-715 EIYHKDPVIKDL
+715 YYQKDPLIRDL
-727 IDTLYAGIGGNKFPD
+727 IDTLYAGISGNKFPE
-742 IAGSLKTTDPYMV
+742 IADSLKNTDPYMV
-755 LADFHSYV
+755 LADFRAYLE
-763 QAQEKI
+763 AQEKV
-769 QQLYRRPE
+769 QQLYRQPD
-777 VWSRMSLMNIAGS
+777 VWHRMSLMNIAGS
-790 GIFCADRAVEEYA
+790 GVFCADRAVEEYA
-803 KRIWHLTK
+803 QRIWRLTK

>member
-1 MIQNRKGVLL
+1 MD
-11 SMYRFSKAELKDKIE
+11 RFSKAELKAEIE

-41 DDQFYKATSLLVR
+41 DDQFYKATALMVR
-54 NFLMEKRK
+54 NILTEKQK
-62 DFSAYTH
+62 NFSAYTH
-69 SNGNKEIYYLSMEF
+69 SNGNKEVYYLSMEF

-93 YNLGVAGLIGSALEE
+93 YNLEIVGLASAALEE
-108 MGVKLEN
+108 MGVKLER

-175 WLPGGEIWLSPS
+175 WLPGGEIWLTPN

-196 GGEIEESWDYGY
+196 GGEVEEFWDYGY
-208 HHVDYKNYSTVKAVP
+208 HHINYKNYNTVKAVP
-223 YDLPVSGYRSNGV
+223 YDMPVSGYQSEGV

-275 LYPNDSHLEGKLLRL
+275 LYPNDSHMEGKLLRL
-290 RQQYFLVAASVGDII
+290 RQQYFLVAASVGDIV

-368 MSEALEIWSEDL
+368 MSEALEVWNEDL

-398 FCLELEQKYHQPA
+398 FCLELEQKYHQPLY
-411 HAVSAMSIVQNRG
+411 AVSSMSIVQNRG

-438 NGVSRLHSQII
+438 NGVSKLHSKII
-449 KEDLFNAFYNIWPEK
+449 QDDLFHLFYGVWPEK

-472 ASRRWLLQANPNLTK
+472 ASRRWLLQANPRLTK
-487 FISSRIGDGFLKD
+487 FISSRIGEGYLKD
-500 FSQLSRLKEFAS
+500 FSQLSRLKAFAD
-512 DPASLQELAQVKR
+512 DPDSLKELAQVKR
-525 KNKLEFSKFVQKQY
+525 ENKLSFSKFVQKQY
-539 GIELDPDS
+539 GIALNPDS
-547 IFDAQIKRLHEYKRQ
+547 IFDAQVKRLHEYNRQ

-571 LMKKLRENPDLDLT
+571 LMKKLRENPDLDLV

-619 PVLRKKL
+619 PLLRQKL

-638 SEILTPACDVSE
+638 SELLTPACDVSE

-693 ILIFGMRTEE
+693 IMIFGMRTEE
-703 VTSLRHWGYTPE
+703 VDALRQRGYAPGE
-715 EIYHKDPVIKDL
+715 YYEKDPLIQDL
-727 IDTLYAGIGGNKFPD
+727 INTLYEGISGSKFPE
-742 IAGSLKTTDPYMV
+742 IADSLKNVDPYMV
-755 LADFHSYV
+755 LADFRAYIE
-763 QAQEKI
+763 AQEKI
-769 QQLYRRPE
+769 QQLYRQPE

-790 GIFCADRAVEEYA
+790 GVFCADRAVEEYA
-803 KRIWHLTK
+803 HRIWRLTK

>member
-1 MIQNRKGVLL
+1 MD
-11 SMYRFSKAELKDKIE
+11 RFSKAELKAEIE
-26 KNLMLLFSVEPEQAS
+26 KNLMLLFSEEPEQAS
-41 DDQFYKATSLLVR
+41 DDQFYKATALMVR
-54 NFLMEKRK
+54 NILTEKQK
-62 DFSAYTH
+62 NFSAYTH
-69 SNGNKEIYYLSMEF
+69 SNGNKEVYYLSMEF

-93 YNLGVAGLIGSALEE
+93 YNLEIAGLASAALEE
-108 MGVKLEN
+108 MGVKLER

-175 WLPGGEIWLSPS
+175 WLPGGEIWLTPN

-196 GGEIEESWDYGY
+196 GGEVEEFWDYGY
-208 HHVDYKNYSTVKAVP
+208 HHINYKNYNTVKAIP
-223 YDLPVSGYRSNGV
+223 YDMPVSGYQSEGV

-275 LYPNDSHLEGKLLRL
+275 LYPNDSHMEGKLLRL
-290 RQQYFLVAASVGDII
+290 RQQYFLVAASVGDIV

-368 MSEALEIWSEDL
+368 MSEALEVWNEDL

-398 FCLELEQKYHQPA
+398 FCLELEQKYHQPPY
-411 HAVSAMSIVQNRG
+411 AVSSMSIVQNRG

-438 NGVSRLHSQII
+438 NGVSKLHSKII
-449 KEDLFNAFYNIWPEK
+449 QDDLFHLFYGIWPEK

-472 ASRRWLLQANPNLTK
+472 ASRRWLLQANPRLTK
-487 FISSRIGDGFLKD
+487 FISSRIGESYLKD
-500 FSQLSRLKEFAS
+500 FSQISRLKAFAD
-512 DPASLQELAQVKR
+512 DPDSLKELAQVKR
-525 KNKLEFSKFVQKQY
+525 ENKLSFSKFVQKQY
-539 GIELDPDS
+539 GIALNPDS
-547 IFDAQIKRLHEYKRQ
+547 IFDAQVKRLHEYKRQ

-571 LMKKLRENPDLDLT
+571 LMKKLRENPDLDLV

-619 PVLRKKL
+619 PLLRQKL

-638 SEILTPACDVSE
+638 SELLTPACDVSE

-693 ILIFGMRTEE
+693 IMIFGMRTEE
-703 VTSLRHWGYTPE
+703 VDALRQRGYAPGE
-715 EIYHKDPVIKDL
+715 YYEKDPLIQDL
-727 IDTLYAGIGGNKFPD
+727 INTLYEGISGSKFPE
-742 IAGSLKTTDPYMV
+742 IADSLKNVDPYMV
-755 LADFHSYV
+755 LADFRAYME
-763 QAQEKI
+763 AQEKI
-769 QQLYRRPE
+769 QQLYRQPE

-790 GIFCADRAVEEYA
+790 GVFCADRAVEEYA
-803 KRIWHLTK
+803 RRIWRLTK

>member
-1 MIQNRKGVLL
+1 MD
-11 SMYRFSKAELKDKIE
+11 RFSKAELKAEIE

-41 DDQFYKATSLLVR
+41 DDQFYKATALMVR
-54 NFLMEKRK
+54 NILTEKQK
-62 DFSAYTH
+62 NFSAYTH
-69 SNGNKEIYYLSMEF
+69 SNGNKEVYYLSMEF

-93 YNLGVAGLIGSALEE
+93 YNLEIAGLASAALEE
-108 MGVKLEN
+108 MGVKLER

-175 WLPGGEIWLSPS
+175 WLPGGEIWLTPN

-196 GGEIEESWDYGY
+196 GGEVEEFWDYGY
-208 HHVDYKNYSTVKAVP
+208 HHINYKNYNTVKAVP
-223 YDLPVSGYRSNGV
+223 YDMPVSGYQSEGV

-275 LYPNDSHLEGKLLRL
+275 LYPNDSHMEGKLLRL
-290 RQQYFLVAASVGDII
+290 RQQYFLVAASVGDIV

-368 MSEALEIWSEDL
+368 MSEALEVWNEDL

-398 FCLELEQKYHQPA
+398 FCLELEQKYHQPLY
-411 HAVSAMSIVQNRG
+411 AVSSMSIVQNRG

-438 NGVSRLHSQII
+438 NGVSKLHSKII
-449 KEDLFNAFYNIWPEK
+449 QDDLFHLFYGVWPEK

-472 ASRRWLLQANPNLTK
+472 ASRRWLLQANPRLTK
-487 FISSRIGDGFLKD
+487 FISSRIGEGYLKD
-500 FSQLSRLKEFAS
+500 FSQLSRLKAFAD
-512 DPASLQELAQVKR
+512 DPDSLKELAQVKR
-525 KNKLEFSKFVQKQY
+525 DNKLSFSKFVQKQY
-539 GIELDPDS
+539 GIALNPDS
-547 IFDAQIKRLHEYKRQ
+547 IFDAQVKRLHEYKRQ

-571 LMKKLRENPDLDLT
+571 LMKKLRENPDLDLV

-619 PVLRKKL
+619 PLLRQKL

-638 SEILTPACDVSE
+638 SELLTPACDVSE

-693 ILIFGMRTEE
+693 IMIFGMRTEE
-703 VTSLRHWGYTPE
+703 VDALRQRGYAPGE
-715 EIYHKDPVIKDL
+715 YYEKDPLIQDL
-727 IDTLYAGIGGNKFPD
+727 INTLYEGISGSKFPE
-742 IAGSLKTTDPYMV
+742 IADSLKNVDPYMV
-755 LADFHSYV
+755 LADFRAYIE
-763 QAQEKI
+763 AQEKI
-769 QQLYRRPE
+769 QQLYRQPE

-790 GIFCADRAVEEYA
+790 GVFCADRAVEEYA
-803 KRIWHLTK
+803 HRIWRLTK

>member
-1 MIQNRKGVLL
+1 
-11 SMYRFSKAELKDKIE
+11 
-26 KNLMLLFSVEPEQAS
+26 
-41 DDQFYKATSLLVR
+41 
-54 NFLMEKRK
+54 ME
-62 DFSAYTH
+62 
-69 SNGNKEIYYLSMEF
+69 EF
-83 LMGRSLKNSL
+83 
-93 YNLGVAGLIGSALEE
+93 
-108 MGVKLEN
+108 
-115 LYEYEPDP
+115 
-123 GLGNGGLGRLAACY
+123 
-137 LDGLASQDYTATG
+137 
-150 YCILYEYGIFK
+150 
-161 QKIIDGWQTELPDY
+161 
-175 WLPGGEIWLSPS
+175 
-187 PDQAIDVHF
+187 
-196 GGEIEESWDYGY
+196 WDYGY
-208 HHVDYKNYSTVKAVP
+208 HHINYKNYNTVKAVP
-223 YDLPVSGYRSNGV
+223 YDMPVSGYQSEGV

-275 LYPNDSHLEGKLLRL
+275 LYPNDSHMEGKLLRL
-290 RQQYFLVAASVGDII
+290 RQQYFLVAASVGDIV

-368 MSEALEIWSEDL
+368 MSEALEVWNEDL

-398 FCLELEQKYHQPA
+398 FCLELEQKYHQPLY
-411 HAVSAMSIVQNRG
+411 AVSSMSIVQNRG

-438 NGVSRLHSQII
+438 NGVSKLHSKII
-449 KEDLFNAFYNIWPEK
+449 QDDLFHLFYGVWPEK

-472 ASRRWLLQANPNLTK
+472 ASRRWLLQANPRLTK
-487 FISSRIGDGFLKD
+487 FISSRIGEGYLKD
-500 FSQLSRLKEFAS
+500 FSQLSRLKAFAD
-512 DPASLQELAQVKR
+512 DPDSLKELAQVKR
-525 KNKLEFSKFVQKQY
+525 ENKLSFSKFVQKQY
-539 GIELDPDS
+539 GIALNPDS
-547 IFDAQIKRLHEYKRQ
+547 IFDAQVKRLHEYKRQ

-571 LMKKLRENPDLDLT
+571 LMKKLRENPDLDLV

-619 PVLRKKL
+619 PLLRQKL

-638 SEILTPACDVSE
+638 SELLTPACDVSE

-693 ILIFGMRTEE
+693 IMIFGMRTEE
-703 VTSLRHWGYTPE
+703 VDALRQRGYAPGE
-715 EIYHKDPVIKDL
+715 YYEKDPLIQDL
-727 IDTLYAGIGGNKFPD
+727 INTLYEGISGSKFPE
-742 IAGSLKTTDPYMV
+742 IADSLKNVDPYMV
-755 LADFHSYV
+755 LADFRAYIE
-763 QAQEKI
+763 AQEKI
-769 QQLYRRPE
+769 QQLYRQPE

-790 GIFCADRAVEEYA
+790 GVFCADRAVEEYA
-803 KRIWHLTK
+803 HRIWRLTK

>member
-1 MIQNRKGVLL
+1 
-11 SMYRFSKAELKDKIE
+11 
-26 KNLMLLFSVEPEQAS
+26 
-41 DDQFYKATSLLVR
+41 
-54 NFLMEKRK
+54 
-62 DFSAYTH
+62 
-69 SNGNKEIYYLSMEF
+69 
-83 LMGRSLKNSL
+83 MGRSLKNSL
-93 YNLGVAGLIGSALEE
+93 YNLEIVGLVSAALDE

-175 WLPGGEIWLSPS
+175 WLPGGEIWLTPN

-196 GGEIEESWDYGY
+196 GGEVEEFWDYGY
-208 HHVDYKNYSTVKAVP
+208 HHINYKNYNTVKAVP
-223 YDLPVSGYRSNGV
+223 YDMPVSGYQSEGV

-275 LYPNDSHLEGKLLRL
+275 LYPNDSHMEGKLLRL
-290 RQQYFLVAASVGDII
+290 RQQYFLAAASVGDII
-305 NRHMS
+305 NHHMA

-368 MSEALEIWSEDL
+368 MSEALEIWNEDM

-398 FCLELEQKYHQPA
+398 FCLELEQKYNQPPY
-411 HAVSAMSIVQNRG
+411 AVSSMSIVQNRG

-438 NGVSRLHSQII
+438 NGVSKLHSQII
-449 KEDLFNAFYNIWPEK
+449 KDDLFHLFYGVWPEK

-472 ASRRWLLQANPNLTK
+472 ASRRWLLQANPRLTK
-487 FISSRIGDGFLKD
+487 FISARIGEGYLKD
-500 FSQLSRLKEFAS
+500 FSQLSQLKTFAE
-512 DPASLQELAQVKR
+512 DPDTLKELAQVKR
-525 KNKLEFSKFVQKQY
+525 ENKLSFAGFVQKQY
-539 GIELDPDS
+539 GITLDPES
-547 IFDAQIKRLHEYKRQ
+547 IFDAQVKRLHEYKRQ
-562 HLNALHILY
+562 HLNALHILH
-571 LMKKLRENPDLDLT
+571 LMKKLRDNPNLDLT
-585 PRTFIFGAKAAPGY
+585 PRAFIFGAKAAPGY

-619 PVLRKKL
+619 PLLRQKL

-638 SEILTPACDVSE
+638 SELLTPACDVSE

-693 ILIFGMRTEE
+693 IVIFGMRTEE
-703 VTSLRHWGYTPE
+703 VNAMRQRGYAPGE
-715 EIYHKDPVIKDL
+715 YYQKDPLIRDL
-727 IDTLYAGIGGNKFPD
+727 IDTLYAGISGNKFPE
-742 IAGSLKTTDPYMV
+742 IADSLKNTDPYMV
-755 LADFHSYV
+755 LADFRAYLE
-763 QAQEKI
+763 AQEKI
-769 QQLYRRPE
+769 QQLYRQPD
-777 VWSRMSLMNIAGS
+777 VWHRMSLMNIAGS
-790 GIFCADRAVEEYA
+790 GVFCADRAVEEYA
-803 KRIWHLTK
+803 QRIWRLTK

>member
-1 MIQNRKGVLL
+1 MD
-11 SMYRFSKAELKDKIE
+11 RFSKAELKAEIE

-41 DDQFYKATSLLVR
+41 DDQFYKATALMVR
-54 NFLMEKRK
+54 NILTEKQK
-62 DFSAYTH
+62 NFSAYTH
-69 SNGNKEIYYLSMEF
+69 SNGNKEVYYLSMEF

-93 YNLGVAGLIGSALEE
+93 YNLEIVGLARAALEE
-108 MGVKLEN
+108 MGVKLER

-175 WLPGGEIWLSPS
+175 WLPGGEIWLTPN

-196 GGEIEESWDYGY
+196 GGEVEEFWDYGY
-208 HHVDYKNYSTVKAVP
+208 HHINYKNYNTVKAVP
-223 YDLPVSGYRSNGV
+223 YDMPVSGYQSEGV

-275 LYPNDSHLEGKLLRL
+275 LYPNDSHMEGKLLRL
-290 RQQYFLVAASVGDII
+290 RQQYFLVAASVGDIV

-368 MSEALEIWSEDL
+368 MSEALEVWNEDL

-398 FCLELEQKYHQPA
+398 FCLELEQKYHQPLY
-411 HAVSAMSIVQNRG
+411 AVSSMSIVQNRG

-438 NGVSRLHSQII
+438 NGVSKLHSKII
-449 KEDLFNAFYNIWPEK
+449 QDDLFHLFYGVWPEK

-472 ASRRWLLQANPNLTK
+472 ASRRWLLQANPRLTK
-487 FISSRIGDGFLKD
+487 FISSRIGEGYLKD
-500 FSQLSRLKEFAS
+500 FSQLSRLKAFAD
-512 DPASLQELAQVKR
+512 DPDSLKELAQVKR
-525 KNKLEFSKFVQKQY
+525 ENKLSFSKFVQKQY
-539 GIELDPDS
+539 GIALNPDS
-547 IFDAQIKRLHEYKRQ
+547 IFDAQVKRLHEYKRQ

-571 LMKKLRENPDLDLT
+571 LMKKLRENPDLDLV

-619 PVLRKKL
+619 PLLRQKL

-638 SEILTPACDVSE
+638 SELLTPACDVSE

-693 ILIFGMRTEE
+693 IMIFGMRTEE
-703 VTSLRHWGYTPE
+703 VDALRQRGYAPGE
-715 EIYHKDPVIKDL
+715 YYEKDPLIQDL
-727 IDTLYAGIGGNKFPD
+727 INTLYEGISGSKFPE
-742 IAGSLKTTDPYMV
+742 IADSLKNVDPYMV
-755 LADFHSYV
+755 LADFRAYIE
-763 QAQEKI
+763 AQEKI
-769 QQLYRRPE
+769 QQLYRQPE

-790 GIFCADRAVEEYA
+790 GVFCADRAVEEYA
-803 KRIWHLTK
+803 HRIWRLTK

>member
-1 MIQNRKGVLL
+1 MD
-11 SMYRFSKAELKDKIE
+11 RFSKAELKAEIE

-41 DDQFYKATSLLVR
+41 DDQFYKATSLMVR
-54 NFLMEKRK
+54 NILTEKQK
-62 DFSAYTH
+62 NFSAYTH
-69 SNGNKEIYYLSMEF
+69 SNGNKEVYYLSMEF

-93 YNLGVAGLIGSALEE
+93 YNLEIVGLVSAALDE

-175 WLPGGEIWLSPS
+175 WLPGGEIWLTPN

-196 GGEIEESWDYGY
+196 GGEVEEFWDYGY
-208 HHVDYKNYSTVKAVP
+208 HHINYKNYNTVKAVP
-223 YDLPVSGYRSNGV
+223 YDMPVSGYQSEGV

-275 LYPNDSHLEGKLLRL
+275 LYPNDSHMEGKLLRL
-290 RQQYFLVAASVGDII
+290 RQQYFLAAASVGDII
-305 NRHMS
+305 NHHMA

-368 MSEALEIWSEDL
+368 MSEALEIWNEDM

-398 FCLELEQKYHQPA
+398 FCLELEQKYNQPPY
-411 HAVSAMSIVQNRG
+411 AVSSMSIVQNRG

-438 NGVSRLHSQII
+438 NGVSKLHSQII
-449 KEDLFNAFYNIWPEK
+449 KNDLFHLFYGVWPEK

-472 ASRRWLLQANPNLTK
+472 ASRRWLLQANPRLTK
-487 FISSRIGDGFLKD
+487 FISARIGEGYLKD
-500 FSQLSRLKEFAS
+500 FSQLSQLKTFAE
-512 DPASLQELAQVKR
+512 DPDTLKELAQVKR
-525 KNKLEFSKFVQKQY
+525 ENKLSFAGFVQKQY
-539 GIELDPDS
+539 GITLDPES
-547 IFDAQIKRLHEYKRQ
+547 IFDAQVKRLHEYKRQ
-562 HLNALHILY
+562 HLNALHILH
-571 LMKKLRENPDLDLT
+571 LMKKLRDNPNLDLT

-619 PVLRKKL
+619 PLLRQKL

-638 SEILTPACDVSE
+638 SELLTPACDVSE

-693 ILIFGMRTEE
+693 IIIFGMRTEE
-703 VTSLRHWGYTPE
+703 VNAMRQRGYAPGE
-715 EIYHKDPVIKDL
+715 YYQKDPLIRDL
-727 IDTLYAGIGGNKFPD
+727 IDTLYAGISGNKFPE
-742 IAGSLKTTDPYMV
+742 IADSLKNTDPYMV
-755 LADFHSYV
+755 LADFRAYLE
-763 QAQEKI
+763 AQEKI
-769 QQLYRRPE
+769 QQLYRQPD

-790 GIFCADRAVEEYA
+790 SVFCADRAVEEYA
-803 KRIWHLTK
+803 QRIWRLTK

>member
-1 MIQNRKGVLL
+1 MD
-11 SMYRFSKAELKDKIE
+11 RFSKAELKAEIE

-41 DDQFYKATSLLVR
+41 DDQFYKATSLMVR
-54 NFLMEKRK
+54 NILTEKQK
-62 DFSAYTH
+62 NFSAYTH
-69 SNGNKEIYYLSMEF
+69 SNGNKEVYYLSMEF

-93 YNLGVAGLIGSALEE
+93 YNLEIVGLVSAALDE

-175 WLPGGEIWLSPS
+175 WLPGGEIWLTPN

-196 GGEIEESWDYGY
+196 GGEVEEFWDYGY
-208 HHVDYKNYSTVKAVP
+208 HHINYKNYNTVKAVP
-223 YDLPVSGYRSNGV
+223 YDMPVSGYQSEGV

-275 LYPNDSHLEGKLLRL
+275 LYPNDSHMEGKLLRL
-290 RQQYFLVAASVGDII
+290 RQQYFLAAASVGDII
-305 NRHMS
+305 NHHMA

-368 MSEALEIWSEDL
+368 MSEALEIWNEDM

-398 FCLELEQKYHQPA
+398 FCLELEQKYNQPPY
-411 HAVSAMSIVQNRG
+411 AVSSMSIVQNRG

-438 NGVSRLHSQII
+438 NGVSKLHSQII
-449 KEDLFNAFYNIWPEK
+449 KDDLFHLFYGVWPEK

-472 ASRRWLLQANPNLTK
+472 ASRRWLLQANPRLTK
-487 FISSRIGDGFLKD
+487 FISARIGEGYLKD
-500 FSQLSRLKEFAS
+500 FSQLSQLKTFAE
-512 DPASLQELAQVKR
+512 DPDTLKELAQVKR
-525 KNKLEFSKFVQKQY
+525 ENKLSFAGFVQKQY
-539 GIELDPDS
+539 GITLDPES
-547 IFDAQIKRLHEYKRQ
+547 IFDAQVKRLHEYKRQ
-562 HLNALHILY
+562 HLNALHILH
-571 LMKKLRENPDLDLT
+571 LMKKLRDNPNLDLT

-619 PVLRKKL
+619 PLLRQKL

-638 SEILTPACDVSE
+638 SELLTPACDVSE

-678 DGANVEIHEQVGDEN
+678 DGANVEIHEQVRDEN
-693 ILIFGMRTEE
+693 IVIFGMRTEE
-703 VTSLRHWGYTPE
+703 VNAMRQRGYAPGE
-715 EIYHKDPVIKDL
+715 YYQKDPLIRDL
-727 IDTLYAGIGGNKFPD
+727 IDTLYAGISGNKFPE
-742 IAGSLKTTDPYMV
+742 IADSLKNTDPYMV
-755 LADFHSYV
+755 LADFRAYLE
-763 QAQEKI
+763 AQEKI
-769 QQLYRRPE
+769 QQLYRQPD
-777 VWSRMSLMNIAGS
+777 VWHRMSLMNIAGS
-790 GIFCADRAVEEYA
+790 GVFCADRAVEEYA
-803 KRIWHLTK
+803 QRIWRLTK

>member
-1 MIQNRKGVLL
+1 MD
-11 SMYRFSKAELKDKIE
+11 RFSKAELKAEIE

-41 DDQFYKATSLLVR
+41 DDQFYKATALMVR
-54 NFLMEKRK
+54 NILTEKQK
-62 DFSAYTH
+62 NFSAYTH
-69 SNGNKEIYYLSMEF
+69 SNGNKEVYYLSMEF

-93 YNLGVAGLIGSALEE
+93 YNLEIAGLASAALEE
-108 MGVKLEN
+108 MGVKLER

-175 WLPGGEIWLSPS
+175 WLPGGEIWLTPN

-196 GGEIEESWDYGY
+196 GGEVEEFWDYGY
-208 HHVDYKNYSTVKAVP
+208 HHINYKNYNTVKAIP
-223 YDLPVSGYRSNGV
+223 YDMPVSGYQSEGV

-275 LYPNDSHLEGKLLRL
+275 LYPNDSHMEGKLLRL
-290 RQQYFLVAASVGDII
+290 RQQYFLVAASVGDIV

-368 MSEALEIWSEDL
+368 MSEALEVWNEDL

-398 FCLELEQKYHQPA
+398 FCLELEQKYHQPPY
-411 HAVSAMSIVQNRG
+411 AVSSMSIVQNRG

-438 NGVSRLHSQII
+438 NGVSKLHSKII
-449 KEDLFNAFYNIWPEK
+449 QDDLFHLFYGVWPEK

-472 ASRRWLLQANPNLTK
+472 ASRRWLLQANPRLTK
-487 FISSRIGDGFLKD
+487 FISSRIGESYLKD
-500 FSQLSRLKEFAS
+500 FSQISRLKAFAD
-512 DPASLQELAQVKR
+512 DPDSLKELAQVKR
-525 KNKLEFSKFVQKQY
+525 ENKLSFSKFVQKQY
-539 GIELDPDS
+539 GIALNPDS
-547 IFDAQIKRLHEYKRQ
+547 IFDAQVKRLHEYKRQ

-571 LMKKLRENPDLDLT
+571 LMKKLRENPDLDLV

-619 PVLRKKL
+619 PLLRQKL

-638 SEILTPACDVSE
+638 SELLTPACDVSE

-693 ILIFGMRTEE
+693 IMIFGMRTEE
-703 VTSLRHWGYTPE
+703 VDALRQRGYAPGE
-715 EIYHKDPVIKDL
+715 YYEKDPLIQDL
-727 IDTLYAGIGGNKFPD
+727 INTLYEGISGSKFPE
-742 IAGSLKTTDPYMV
+742 IADSLKNVDPYMV
-755 LADFHSYV
+755 LADFRAYIE
-763 QAQEKI
+763 AQEKI
-769 QQLYRRPE
+769 QQLYRQPE

-790 GIFCADRAVEEYA
+790 GVFCADRAVEEYA
-803 KRIWHLTK
+803 HRIWRLTK

>member
-1 MIQNRKGVLL
+1 MD
-11 SMYRFSKAELKDKIE
+11 RFSKAELKAEIE

-41 DDQFYKATSLLVR
+41 DDQFYKATALMVR
-54 NFLMEKRK
+54 NILTEKQK
-62 DFSAYTH
+62 NFSAYTH
-69 SNGNKEIYYLSMEF
+69 SNGNKEVYYLSMEF

-93 YNLGVAGLIGSALEE
+93 YNLEIVGLASAALEE
-108 MGVKLEN
+108 MGVKLER

-175 WLPGGEIWLSPS
+175 WLPGGEIWLTPN

-196 GGEIEESWDYGY
+196 GGEVEEFWDYGY
-208 HHVDYKNYSTVKAVP
+208 HHINYKNYNTVKAVP
-223 YDLPVSGYRSNGV
+223 YDMPVSGYQSEGV

-275 LYPNDSHLEGKLLRL
+275 LYPNDSHMEGKLLRL
-290 RQQYFLVAASVGDII
+290 RQQYFLVAASVGDIV

-368 MSEALEIWSEDL
+368 MSEALEVWNEDL

-398 FCLELEQKYHQPA
+398 FCLELEQKYHQPLY
-411 HAVSAMSIVQNRG
+411 AVSSMSIVQNRG

-438 NGVSRLHSQII
+438 NGVSKLHSKII
-449 KEDLFNAFYNIWPEK
+449 QDDLFHLFYGVWPEK

-472 ASRRWLLQANPNLTK
+472 ASRRWLLQANPRLTK
-487 FISSRIGDGFLKD
+487 FISSRIGEGYLKD
-500 FSQLSRLKEFAS
+500 FSQLSRLKAFAD
-512 DPASLQELAQVKR
+512 DPDSLKELAQVKR
-525 KNKLEFSKFVQKQY
+525 ENKLSFSKFVQKQY
-539 GIELDPDS
+539 GIALNPDS
-547 IFDAQIKRLHEYKRQ
+547 IFDAQVKRLHEYKRQ

-571 LMKKLRENPDLDLT
+571 LMKKLRENPDLDLV

-619 PVLRKKL
+619 PLLRQKL

-638 SEILTPACDVSE
+638 SELLTPACDVSE

-693 ILIFGMRTEE
+693 IMIFGMRTEE
-703 VTSLRHWGYTPE
+703 VDALRQRGYAPGE
-715 EIYHKDPVIKDL
+715 YYEKDPLIQDL
-727 IDTLYAGIGGNKFPD
+727 INTLYEGISGSKFPE
-742 IAGSLKTTDPYMV
+742 IADSLKNVDPYLV
-755 LADFHSYV
+755 LADFRAYIE
-763 QAQEKI
+763 AQEKI
-769 QQLYRRPE
+769 QQLYRQPE

-790 GIFCADRAVEEYA
+790 GVFCADRAVEEYA
-803 KRIWHLTK
+803 HRIWRLTK

>member
-1 MIQNRKGVLL
+1 MD
-11 SMYRFSKAELKDKIE
+11 RFSKAELKAEIE

-41 DDQFYKATSLLVR
+41 DDQFYKATSLMVR
-54 NFLMEKRK
+54 NILTEKQK
-62 DFSAYTH
+62 NFSAYTH
-69 SNGNKEIYYLSMEF
+69 SNGNKEVYYLSMEF

-93 YNLGVAGLIGSALEE
+93 YNLEIVGLVSAALDE

-175 WLPGGEIWLSPS
+175 WLPGGEIWLTPN

-196 GGEIEESWDYGY
+196 GGEVEEFWDYGY
-208 HHVDYKNYSTVKAVP
+208 HHINYKNYNTVKAVP
-223 YDLPVSGYRSNGV
+223 YDMPVSGYQSEGV

-275 LYPNDSHLEGKLLRL
+275 LYPNDSHMEGKLLRL
-290 RQQYFLVAASVGDII
+290 RQQYFLAAASVGDII
-305 NRHMS
+305 NHHMA

-368 MSEALEIWSEDL
+368 MSEALEIWNEDM

-398 FCLELEQKYHQPA
+398 FCLELEQKYNQPPY
-411 HAVSAMSIVQNRG
+411 AVSSMSIVQNRG

-438 NGVSRLHSQII
+438 NGVSKLHSQII
-449 KEDLFNAFYNIWPEK
+449 KDDLFHLFYGVWPEK

-472 ASRRWLLQANPNLTK
+472 ASRRWLLQANPRLTK
-487 FISSRIGDGFLKD
+487 FISARIGEGYLKD
-500 FSQLSRLKEFAS
+500 FSQLSQLKTFAE
-512 DPASLQELAQVKR
+512 DPDTLKELAQVKR
-525 KNKLEFSKFVQKQY
+525 ENKLSFAGFVQKQY
-539 GIELDPDS
+539 GITLDPES
-547 IFDAQIKRLHEYKRQ
+547 IFDAQVKRLHEYKRQ
-562 HLNALHILY
+562 HLNALHILH
-571 LMKKLRENPDLDLT
+571 LMKKLRDNPNLDLT
-585 PRTFIFGAKAAPGY
+585 PRAFIFGAKAAPGY

-619 PVLRKKL
+619 PLLRQKL

-638 SEILTPACDVSE
+638 SELLTPACDVSE

-693 ILIFGMRTEE
+693 IVIFGMRTEE
-703 VTSLRHWGYTPE
+703 VNAMRQRGYAPGG
-715 EIYHKDPVIKDL
+715 YYQKDPLIRDL
-727 IDTLYAGIGGNKFPD
+727 IDTLYAGISGNKFPE
-742 IAGSLKTTDPYMV
+742 IADSLKNTDPYMV
-755 LADFHSYV
+755 LADFRAYLE
-763 QAQEKI
+763 AQEKI
-769 QQLYRRPE
+769 QQLYRQPD
-777 VWSRMSLMNIAGS
+777 VWHRMSLMNIAGS
-790 GIFCADRAVEEYA
+790 GVFCADRAVEEYA
-803 KRIWHLTK
+803 QRIWRLTK

>member
-1 MIQNRKGVLL
+1 MD
-11 SMYRFSKAELKDKIE
+11 RFSKAELKAEIE

-41 DDQFYKATSLLVR
+41 DDQFYKATALMVR
-54 NFLMEKRK
+54 NILTEKQK
-62 DFSAYTH
+62 NFSAYTH
-69 SNGNKEIYYLSMEF
+69 SNGNKEVYYLSMEF

-93 YNLGVAGLIGSALEE
+93 YNLEIVGLASAALEE
-108 MGVKLEN
+108 MGVKLER

-175 WLPGGEIWLSPS
+175 WLPGGEIWLTPN

-196 GGEIEESWDYGY
+196 GGEVEEFWDYGY
-208 HHVDYKNYSTVKAVP
+208 HHINYKNYNTVKAIP
-223 YDLPVSGYRSNGV
+223 YDMPVSGYQSEGV

-275 LYPNDSHLEGKLLRL
+275 LYPNDSHMEGKLLRL
-290 RQQYFLVAASVGDII
+290 RQQYFLVAASVGDIV

-368 MSEALEIWSEDL
+368 MSEALEVWNEDL

-398 FCLELEQKYHQPA
+398 FCLELEQKYHQPLY
-411 HAVSAMSIVQNRG
+411 AVSSMSIVQNRG

-438 NGVSRLHSQII
+438 NGVSKLHSKII
-449 KEDLFNAFYNIWPEK
+449 QDDLFHLFYGIWPEK

-472 ASRRWLLQANPNLTK
+472 ASRRWLLQANPRLTK
-487 FISSRIGDGFLKD
+487 FISSRIGESYLKD
-500 FSQLSRLKEFAS
+500 FSQISRLKAFAD
-512 DPASLQELAQVKR
+512 DPDSLKELAQVKR
-525 KNKLEFSKFVQKQY
+525 ENKLSFSKFVQKQY
-539 GIELDPDS
+539 GIALNPDS
-547 IFDAQIKRLHEYKRQ
+547 IFDAQVKRLHEYKRQ

-571 LMKKLRENPDLDLT
+571 LMKKLRENPDLDLV

-619 PVLRKKL
+619 PLLRQKL

-638 SEILTPACDVSE
+638 SELLTPACDVSE

-693 ILIFGMRTEE
+693 IMIFGMRTEE
-703 VTSLRHWGYTPE
+703 VDALRQRGYAPGE
-715 EIYHKDPVIKDL
+715 YYEKDPLIQDL
-727 IDTLYAGIGGNKFPD
+727 INTLYEGISGSKFPE
-742 IAGSLKTTDPYMV
+742 IADSLKNVDPYMV
-755 LADFHSYV
+755 LADFRAYIE
-763 QAQEKI
+763 AQEKI
-769 QQLYRRPE
+769 QQLYRQPE

-790 GIFCADRAVEEYA
+790 GVFCADRAVEEYA
-803 KRIWHLTK
+803 RRIWRLTK

>member
-1 MIQNRKGVLL
+1 MD
-11 SMYRFSKAELKDKIE
+11 RFSKAELKAEIE

-41 DDQFYKATSLLVR
+41 DDQFYKATSLMVR
-54 NFLMEKRK
+54 NILTEKQK
-62 DFSAYTH
+62 NFSAYTH
-69 SNGNKEIYYLSMEF
+69 SNGNKEVYYLSMEF

-93 YNLGVAGLIGSALEE
+93 YNLEIVGLVSAALDE

-175 WLPGGEIWLSPS
+175 WLPGGEIWLTPN

-196 GGEIEESWDYGY
+196 GGEVEEFWDYGY
-208 HHVDYKNYSTVKAVP
+208 HHINYKNYNTVKAVP
-223 YDLPVSGYRSNGV
+223 YDMPVSGYQSEGV

-275 LYPNDSHLEGKLLRL
+275 LYPNDSHMEGKLLRL
-290 RQQYFLVAASVGDII
+290 RQQYFLAAASVGDII
-305 NRHMS
+305 NHHMA

-368 MSEALEIWSEDL
+368 MSEALEIWNEDM

-398 FCLELEQKYHQPA
+398 FCLELEQKYNQPPY
-411 HAVSAMSIVQNRG
+411 AVSSMSIVQNRG

-438 NGVSRLHSQII
+438 NGVSKLHSQII
-449 KEDLFNAFYNIWPEK
+449 KDDLFHLFYGVWPEK

-472 ASRRWLLQANPNLTK
+472 ASRRWLLQANPRLTK
-487 FISSRIGDGFLKD
+487 FISARIGEGYLKD
-500 FSQLSRLKEFAS
+500 FSQLSQLKAFAE
-512 DPASLQELAQVKR
+512 DPDTLKELAQVKR
-525 KNKLEFSKFVQKQY
+525 ENKLSFAGFVQKQY
-539 GIELDPDS
+539 GITLDPES
-547 IFDAQIKRLHEYKRQ
+547 IFDAQVKRLHEYKRQ
-562 HLNALHILY
+562 HLNALHILH
-571 LMKKLRENPDLDLT
+571 LMKKLRDNPNLDLT

-619 PVLRKKL
+619 PLLRQKL

-638 SEILTPACDVSE
+638 SELLTPACDVSE

-693 ILIFGMRTEE
+693 IVIFGMRTEE
-703 VTSLRHWGYTPE
+703 VNAMRQRGYAPGE
-715 EIYHKDPVIKDL
+715 YYQKDPLIRDL
-727 IDTLYAGIGGNKFPD
+727 IDTLYAGISGNKFPE
-742 IAGSLKTTDPYMV
+742 IADSLKNTDPYMV
-755 LADFHSYV
+755 LADFRAYIE
-763 QAQEKI
+763 AQEKI
-769 QQLYRRPE
+769 QQLYRQPD
-777 VWSRMSLMNIAGS
+777 VWNRMSLMNIAGS
-790 GIFCADRAVEEYA
+790 GVFCADRAVEEYA
-803 KRIWHLTK
+803 QRIWRLTK

>member
-1 MIQNRKGVLL
+1 MD
-11 SMYRFSKAELKDKIE
+11 RFSKAELKAEIE

-41 DDQFYKATSLLVR
+41 DDQFYKATALMVR
-54 NFLMEKRK
+54 NILTEKQK
-62 DFSAYTH
+62 NFSAYTH
-69 SNGNKEIYYLSMEF
+69 SNGNKEVYYLSMEF

-93 YNLGVAGLIGSALEE
+93 YNLEIVGLASAALEE
-108 MGVKLEN
+108 MGVKLER

-175 WLPGGEIWLSPS
+175 WLPGGEIWLTPN

-196 GGEIEESWDYGY
+196 GGEVDEFWDYGY
-208 HHVDYKNYSTVKAVP
+208 HHINYKNYNTVKAVP
-223 YDLPVSGYRSNGV
+223 YDMPVSGYQSEGV

-275 LYPNDSHLEGKLLRL
+275 LYPNDSHMEGKLLRL
-290 RQQYFLVAASVGDII
+290 RQQYFLVAASVGDIV

-368 MSEALEIWSEDL
+368 MSEALEVWNEDL

-398 FCLELEQKYHQPA
+398 FCLELEQKYHQPLY
-411 HAVSAMSIVQNRG
+411 AVSSMSIVQNRG

-438 NGVSRLHSQII
+438 NGVSKLHSKII
-449 KEDLFNAFYNIWPEK
+449 QDDLFHLFYGVWPEK

-472 ASRRWLLQANPNLTK
+472 ASRRWLLQANPRLTK
-487 FISSRIGDGFLKD
+487 FISSRIGEGYLKD
-500 FSQLSRLKEFAS
+500 FSQLSRLKAFAD
-512 DPASLQELAQVKR
+512 DPDSLKELAQVKR
-525 KNKLEFSKFVQKQY
+525 ENKLSFSKFVQKQY
-539 GIELDPDS
+539 GIALNPDS
-547 IFDAQIKRLHEYKRQ
+547 IFDAQVKRLHEYKRQ

-571 LMKKLRENPDLDLT
+571 LMKKLRENPDLDLV

-619 PVLRKKL
+619 PLLRQKL

-638 SEILTPACDVSE
+638 SELLTPACDVSE

-693 ILIFGMRTEE
+693 IMIFGMRTEE
-703 VTSLRHWGYTPE
+703 VDALRQRGYAPGE
-715 EIYHKDPVIKDL
+715 YYEKDPLIQDL
-727 IDTLYAGIGGNKFPD
+727 INTLYEGISGSKFPE
-742 IAGSLKTTDPYMV
+742 IADSLKNVDPYMV
-755 LADFHSYV
+755 LADFRAYIE
-763 QAQEKI
+763 AQEKI
-769 QQLYRRPE
+769 QQLYRQPE

-790 GIFCADRAVEEYA
+790 GVFCADRAVKEYA
-803 KRIWHLTK
+803 HRIWRLTK